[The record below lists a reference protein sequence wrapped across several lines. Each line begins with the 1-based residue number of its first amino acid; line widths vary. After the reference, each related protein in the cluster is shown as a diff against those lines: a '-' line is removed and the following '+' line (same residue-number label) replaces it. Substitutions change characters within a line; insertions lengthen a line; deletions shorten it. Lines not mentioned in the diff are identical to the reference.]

1 MSSKFGQQK
10 AALTRAIKSGD
21 YDKVVAATRK
31 AIKEWETLPEFGY
44 WPDDWA
50 KWQRALDD
58 VWFDT
63 VARHTR
69 GKLDTLPNRVDMDD
83 L

>member
-1 MSSKFGQQK
+1 MVIDYARMKKLYPQQK

-21 YDKVVAATRK
+21 RAKLIELCRK
-31 AIKEWETLPEFGY
+31 TIREWDEIGA

-50 KWQRALDD
+50 RWQRALDD
-58 VWFDT
+58 N
-63 VARHTR
+63 RR
-69 GKLDTLPNRVDMDD
+69 GDYVSLND